1 VPANNFPVVDVPDDR
16 RKCWTELGEWTGG
29 DPGSRG
35 VMNAG
40 KTVMVGTATWG
51 SGSPG
56 TAELS
61 IDVKMAA
68 SYSLADLRGTWQFH
82 TVSSGGGAW
91 WWRATIVIGADG
103 SFLATATES
112 GGSSQ
117 TETGQFTISTNGIVS
132 FPGHPAFR
140 GVVDAGKTVLVST
153 NTWPDGA
160 SEMSV
165 GLKMRQ

>member
-1 VPANNFPVVDVPDDR
+1 MAFHGHAAQRSASSLGPTTREQSRFP
-16 RKCWTELGEWTGG
+16 LG
-29 DPGSRG
+29 PI
-35 VMNAG
+35 
-40 KTVMVGTATWG
+40 TAR
-51 SGSPG
+51 
-56 TAELS
+56 
-61 IDVKMAA
+61 A
-68 SYSLADLRGTWQFH
+68 SYSHADLRGTWQFH
-82 TVSSGGGAW
+82 TVSAGGGAWW

-112 GGSSQ
+112 GGGAY

-165 GLKMRQ
+165 GFKMRQ